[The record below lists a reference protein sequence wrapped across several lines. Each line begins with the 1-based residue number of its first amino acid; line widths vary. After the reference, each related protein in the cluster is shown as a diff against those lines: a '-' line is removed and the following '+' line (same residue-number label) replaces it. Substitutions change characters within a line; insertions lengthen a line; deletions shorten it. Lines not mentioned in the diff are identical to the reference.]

1 MTGRFDSDSV
11 PPVLEPA
18 SPVYVLP
25 ETLDTAPRRR
35 RSDIEHDLFATIVED
50 AFSEI
55 LVFDAETLTLLLCNR
70 SARSN
75 LGYSAGEIAAL
86 KITDLTVE
94 FTAER
99 LKAIHRPLL
108 EGSDSRTVAYMSYR
122 RKGGTTYPVEVH
134 SRASNLGGRTVIF
147 QIVIDQTE
155 LKREQARADLVSSIE
170 RDATDSADSSAF
182 LEQVLMRLCRHFAC
196 QIATVHF
203 WRQQTGMLEPSRLWH
218 VERPASWQEP
228 FRKATEALKIS
239 SGQGLA
245 GRAHARRRPVMTNNP
260 GKDPDFQGRIGS
272 GPLPVSHGF
281 ALPVLVGNE
290 VAAVLE
296 LYSTQPASAD
306 TWANLAQIIGEQ
318 VSRLYERKV
327 LEDVAHESRARF
339 DAAVNGAN
347 VGLWDYNYKSG
358 LFFLSQRCKEIL
370 HIPEDAAPPGW
381 KTFGANIH
389 PDDIR
394 HTAMAMKAHVI
405 RRTPYDVEYRYR
417 LSDGRY
423 IWLHA
428 RARGVWD
435 EQGGIIRTAGTIE
448 DISAEKESES
458 VQREVLAC
466 IAASHDTQVK
476 IVDALD
482 RVCEYLKMDMAVVS
496 HVADDIFEV
505 HYRSSEGEGP
515 ELHSTQPLAD
525 TLCSDVYSGDH
536 VQAFADLDSSP
547 LAEHR
552 ARRDGNLGAYIGSP
566 LFTKGLRFGT
576 LSFQAAR
583 PRALFTAQEI
593 DMVRLLA
600 RWIGEE
606 IGRASHLARLMEDDM
621 HKSAKLACTADALL
635 TIDQTGRIEDA
646 NQVACDM
653 FLMEPDELRSIMVGD
668 LLPTAQ
674 TFSHP
679 DGRLI
684 PLSQRQDVALRKDG
698 QRISVL
704 LNIAEMRMADRT
716 IYTLALSD
724 LTDVK
729 QAETAKREFVS
740 VVSHELRTPL
750 TSIRGALSLIVNETT
765 GPLTP
770 ESAKLAVIAQRNC
783 ERLLRL
789 VNDILDMEKLE
800 TGKFEVS
807 LHPVELAEWLPEVV
821 AAHAAYAERFGT
833 SFELSLEQGLAPA
846 IADGD
851 RLIQVMANLLS
862 NAAKFTRPGTRVQI
876 NATGMG
882 KHVRIAVRDH
892 GGGIPENIRDRV
904 FEKFTQGQSANTRER
919 EGSGLGLSIA
929 RQMILLMNGDIGFIS
944 EPEGGT
950 TFFVDLPCAERRMPQ
965 PALEWADSP
974 VRARLAQQML
984 SRRAWETLT

>member
-1 MTGRFDSDSV
+1 MTARLDSDCDV
-11 PPVLEPA
+11 PPVLA
-18 SPVYVLP
+18 GDSPVYVLP
-25 ETLDTAPRRR
+25 EVPGAQPRRR
-35 RSDIEHDLFATIVED
+35 QADIEHDLFATIVED

-70 SARSN
+70 SARNN
-75 LGYSAGEIAAL
+75 LGYGAGEIADL
-86 KITDLTVE
+86 KITDLAAE

-99 LKAIHRPLL
+99 IKAIHKPLL
-108 EGSDSRTVAYMSYR
+108 EGTDSRTVAYMSYR
-122 RKGGTTYPVEVH
+122 RKGGTFYPVEVH
-134 SRASNLGGRTVIF
+134 SRASNLGGRKVIF

-170 RDATDSADSSAF
+170 RDAAEACDSAAF
-182 LEQVLMRLCRHFAC
+182 LDQVLVRLCRHFAC

-203 WRQQTGMLEPSRLWH
+203 WKRQSEMLEPSRLWH
-218 VERPASWQEP
+218 VERPASWQEA
-228 FRKATEALKIS
+228 FRKATEALKTP

-245 GRAHARRRPVMTNNP
+245 GRAHSRRRPVMTNNP
-260 GKDPDFQGRIGS
+260 GKDAHFQRRV
-272 GPLPVSHGF
+272 GPGAMPVSHGF
-281 ALPVLVGNE
+281 ALPVLVNGD

-296 LYSTQPASAD
+296 LYSSQPTSAD
-306 TWANLAQIIGEQ
+306 IWANLAQLIGEQ
-318 VSRLYERKV
+318 VSRLYERKCI
-327 LEDVAHESRARF
+327 EDGANESRARF

-370 HIPEDAAPPGW
+370 HICDDAAPPSW

-417 LSDGRY
+417 LADGSY

-428 RARGVWD
+428 RAQGVWD
-435 EQGGIIRTAGTIE
+435 EQGAIIRTAGTIE
-448 DISAEKESES
+448 DISGEKESES
-458 VQREVLAC
+458 VQREVLTC
-466 IAASHDTQVK
+466 IAASHDTK

-482 RVCEYLKMDMAVVS
+482 RVCEYLKLDMAVVS
-496 HVADDIFEV
+496 HVTDDLFEV
-505 HYRSSEGEGP
+505 HYRSSGESGP
-515 ELHSTQPLAD
+515 ALHSTVPLAD
-525 TLCSDVYSGDH
+525 TLCSDVYSGDA
-536 VQAFADLDSSP
+536 VQAFADLNFSP

-552 ARRDGNLGAYIGSP
+552 ARQEYGVGAYIGSP
-566 LFTKGLRFGT
+566 IFAKGLRFGT

-583 PRALFTAQEI
+583 PRPAFTAPEI

-606 IGRASHLARLMEDDM
+606 IGRASHLARLIEDDM

-653 FLMEPDELRSIMVGD
+653 FLMQPDEMHGMMVGE

-684 PLSQRQDVALRKDG
+684 PLSQRQDVALKKDG

-716 IYTLALSD
+716 IYTIALSD

-807 LHPVELAEWLPEVV
+807 LHPVDLAEWLPDVA
-821 AAHAAYAERFGT
+821 AAHAAYAERFDT
-833 SFELSLEQGLAPA
+833 AFELSLEPGLAPV

-851 RLIQVMANLLS
+851 RLMQVMANLLS
-862 NAAKFTRPGTRVQI
+862 NAAKFTRPGTRVLVS
-876 NATGMG
+876 ATAAG
-882 KHVRIAVRDH
+882 KHVHIAVRDH
-892 GGGIPENIRDRV
+892 GNGIPENIRDRI

-929 RQMILLMNGDIGFIS
+929 RHMILLMNGNIGFIS
-944 EPEGGT
+944 EPDGGT
-950 TFFVDLPCAERRMPQ
+950 TFYVDLPCVERLAPQ
-965 PALEWADSP
+965 PELEWADGP